1 MKIMFIAYLDGW
13 MGIHMRHFAAG
24 FTSLGHEVKL
34 LDYKRMEHNWNPFAR
49 SKKARNT
56 LRHRS
61 LEKEVKAF
69 EPDIIIFII
78 AHLKFDFAY
87 IKSFFKGT
95 IAVYDMDG
103 PGWKCYDSLE
113 WTKNIDLLLTVSR
126 VSQKILRDN
135 GVKAEYL
142 SHGVDCNYYRPLELS
157 DNDNTFFSAPVSFVG
172 RPTARRVRMF
182 GSIADQGLILWGRRW
197 SRPKECPDDAL
208 RRLQRTNKDIIG
220 EDVVKIYSSS
230 DMMVNVL
237 REPLDDPPTIMSLQ
251 VFLVP
256 SAGTC
261 LLTEWVEELEEAFEP
276 GKELL
281 TFKSEEEFKELVLKY
296 SKDCKFLNKVG
307 ENGRKRCLAEH
318 THEKRAAE
326 LMNFIS

>member
-1 MKIMFIAYLDGW
+1 
-13 MGIHMRHFAAG
+13 
-24 FTSLGHEVKL
+24 
-34 LDYKRMEHNWNPFAR
+34 
-49 SKKARNT
+49 
-56 LRHRS
+56 
-61 LEKEVKAF
+61 
-69 EPDIIIFII
+69 
-78 AHLKFDFAY
+78 
-87 IKSFFKGT
+87 
-95 IAVYDMDG
+95 MDG